1 MTQAMFVYW
10 GSVYSQNVHAYVTS
24 NYMHNV
30 SQFIT
35 AGVISTFE
43 ISRVSIIMLPAIVVC
58 YENEEDKESPIY
70 IVSFFGSKCC
80 VNVVFGVLRIN
91 RYPIVGIQ

>member
-1 MTQAMFVYW
+1 
-10 GSVYSQNVHAYVTS
+10 
-24 NYMHNV
+24 MHNV

-70 IVSFFGSKCC
+70 KVSFFWE
-80 VNVVFGVLRIN
+80 
-91 RYPIVGIQ
+91 